1 MKSLLLSVLLVGM
14 LFTSCDN
21 EDVVTKND
29 VTSKVVYQI
38 ELASPIDFNSKEFLD
53 KDSVEVPITVTVVSK
68 EGIQTKAVTE
78 EVIPTNAVLTS
89 RRGSVLAYF
98 GPFWGNMLCDVK
110 TLSVTVN
117 YGYGQ
122 WVSGHKGPDTG
133 LRPQGSVKS
142 ERVQL
147 AVNNRIDDNSG
158 SWTFSTAAY
167 FPKSNYIGQVQV
179 GCEEWYPF
187 HFSKLKLY
195 YTWIDGNN

>member
-98 GPFWGNMLCDVK
+98 GPFWGICYVM
-110 TLSVTVN
+110 
-117 YGYGQ
+117 
-122 WVSGHKGPDTG
+122 
-133 LRPQGSVKS
+133 LRPC
-142 ERVQL
+142 
-147 AVNNRIDDNSG
+147 
-158 SWTFSTAAY
+158 
-167 FPKSNYIGQVQV
+167 P
-179 GCEEWYPF
+179 
-187 HFSKLKLY
+187 
-195 YTWIDGNN
+195 